1 MRRSCA
7 AMRNWEG
14 NTDQPEHTSPQGG
27 DVSPEGAVYVPG
39 FGYIEIADPTSRNFE
54 YCEIM
59 RRQDIAIAEVRKAG
73 LSKEQY
79 IVVDKAISETNEYA
93 RILSVIAYKLGL
105 QDGIRLKREVR
116 EI

>member
-1 MRRSCA
+1 MSL
-7 AMRNWEG
+7 
-14 NTDQPEHTSPQGG
+14 HTLF
-27 DVSPEGAVYVPG
+27 DAYD
-39 FGYIEIADPTSRNFE
+39 EIANNVANSVKKALDRAAEKDSE

-93 RILSVIAYKLGL
+93 RILSVFAYKLGL
-105 QDGIRLKREVR
+105 QDGIELKREVR